1 MNMKSQLIRGRFNI
15 ISLLVVLLISVSI
28 ESSARTLRILF
39 IEMNGRTNDNN
50 GLSSNLNA
58 SIAKELRNI
67 IEESCFIYISDG
79 TEPFHTVNYEEF
91 NDVFVALKE
100 QKTLKAKLVNDKKLF
115 WKHLFEDFGTQSFDN
130 IEMYFYSSGTYNEEL
145 MASKPSYWL
154 NHLVKELSVLFG
166 VSEASINY
174 YLFFDS
180 PNDTEVKEK
189 YQKRWNFGTEGSVQN
204 TFSDNIH
211 LINTAEQ

>member
-1 MNMKSQLIRGRFNI
+1 MNMKSQLIHGRFNI
-15 ISLLVVLLISVSI
+15 ISLLVILLISVSI

-58 SIAKELRNI
+58 SISKELRNI

-100 QKTLKAKLVNDKKLF
+100 QKTLKAKLVSDKRLF
-115 WKHLFEDFGTQSFDN
+115 WKHLNEDFGTQAFDN
-130 IEMYFYSSGTYNEEL
+130 IEVYFYSSGTYLEEL
-145 MASKPSYWL
+145 MTSKPSYWM
-154 NHLVKELSVLFG
+154 NHLVKELSVFYGL
-166 VSEASINY
+166 SEASINY
-174 YLFFDS
+174 YLFYDNQDDS
-180 PNDTEVKEK
+180 ELKAK
-189 YQKRWNFGTEGSVQN
+189 YQKRWDFATEGTVQK
-204 TFSDNIH
+204 TFSENFH
-211 LINTAEQ
+211 LINTSDQ